1 MEITEKK
8 LIQLYDAID
17 EQPYIKIT
25 FLLNDLGLHQSTIKA
40 MKNLRYIG
48 FEDGRHYWVD
58 EMIPIDKLMVLNI
71 EKEIKNLNKR
81 KTKIKR

>member
-1 MEITEKK
+1 MQITEEK
-8 LIQLYDAID
+8 LIYLYNAID
-17 EQPYIKIT
+17 DQPYIKIT
-25 FLLNDLGLHQSTIKA
+25 FLLKDLDLHTSTVKA
-40 MKNLRYIG
+40 MKNLNYIG

>member
-1 MEITEKK
+1 MEITEDK

-17 EQPYIKIT
+17 EQPYVKIT
-25 FLLNDLGLHQSTIKA
+25 FLLNDLGLHPSTIKA
-40 MKNLRYIG
+40 MKNLKYIG

-81 KTKIKR
+81 KK